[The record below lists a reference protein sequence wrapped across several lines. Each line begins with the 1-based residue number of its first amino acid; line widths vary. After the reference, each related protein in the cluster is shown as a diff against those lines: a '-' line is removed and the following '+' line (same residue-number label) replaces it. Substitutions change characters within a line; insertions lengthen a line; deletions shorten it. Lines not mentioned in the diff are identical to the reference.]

1 MRELDLESNH
11 YLEDIS
17 PLVGMRQ
24 LRVLNLAHNQISDLT
39 PLMNTR
45 SLRTLVLVG
54 NPYDEDQLIRLQ
66 SALPKCDIVYR

>member
-39 PLMNTR
+39 
-45 SLRTLVLVG
+45 G
-54 NPYDEDQLIRLQ
+54 
-66 SALPKCDIVYR
+66 